1 MSLGYP
7 FLLLTNIQY
16 GIYVFLLTSNIPTP
30 SLLSISFKV
39 LKGNSINIFKKT
51 KLAYF
56 TDIYL
61 LQRTGSHAYGLW

>member
-30 SLLSISFKV
+30 SLPSIGFKV
-39 LKGNSINIFKKT
+39 VKGNCIN
-51 KLAYF
+51 
-56 TDIYL
+56 
-61 LQRTGSHAYGLW
+61 